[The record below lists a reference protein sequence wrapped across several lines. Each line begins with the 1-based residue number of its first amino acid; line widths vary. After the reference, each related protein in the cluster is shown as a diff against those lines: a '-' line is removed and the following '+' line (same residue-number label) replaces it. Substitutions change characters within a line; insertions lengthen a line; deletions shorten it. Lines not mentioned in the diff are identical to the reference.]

1 MKIDGGR
8 VGLIDMIERR
18 EGGRFR
24 STMFNKKYSMDMI
37 ERRGVGGFKALCSI

>member
-18 EGGRFR
+18 EGGRLR
-24 STMFNKKYSMDMI
+24 STMYNIKYSMDMI
-37 ERRGVGGFKALCSI
+37 ERRGVGGYKAVCTI